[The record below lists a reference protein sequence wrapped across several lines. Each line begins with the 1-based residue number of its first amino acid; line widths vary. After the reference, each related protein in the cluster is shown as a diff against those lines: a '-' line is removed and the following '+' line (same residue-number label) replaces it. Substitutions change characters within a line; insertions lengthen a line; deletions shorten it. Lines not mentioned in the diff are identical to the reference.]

1 MNVCLH
7 LCNHHPDQGNFNFH
21 HLQDSL
27 CFSQS
32 ILFSTKVA
40 TVMVLITIVLLVLEL
55 HISGIV
61 YYVCYCFGLLLFKI
75 MSEIHLWVG
84 TIINL
89 YFTEVENRIRRF
101 KQLAQSFAAGQI
113 QDLNPRDLNPE
124 LAVLPT
130 ELRITINFMQ
140 QSMFSCLY
148 FIQIL
153 DLPMHCNY

>member
-1 MNVCLH
+1 MPIADQVLWIYFRIQSSQQFYLVDPMFFFLFTFLLRFNKILIYSLMNVCLH
-7 LCNHHPDQGNFNFH
+7 LCNHHPDQGNFNFY

-61 YYVCYCFGLLLFKI
+61 YYVCYCFWLLLFKI
-75 MSEIHLWVG
+75 MSEIHLCVD

-101 KQLAQSFAAGQI
+101 K
-113 QDLNPRDLNPE
+113 
-124 LAVLPT
+124 
-130 ELRITINFMQ
+130 
-140 QSMFSCLY
+140 
-148 FIQIL
+148 
-153 DLPMHCNY
+153 